1 MIRKHMRIVQIITI
15 VIIALISL
23 FIFMYMRNIL
33 NESKTSLIN
42 TLDKK
47 SVKQIEIEIN
57 DLANNLKW
65 SIVTI
70 EDMLDA
76 KMLNAAIALKEAD
89 KYQAAGEQLSLSDLE
104 KLKKELD
111 VDDLYFTNPEGD
123 FTLSTSKNANG
134 VNLFDI
140 WDGYRMLMTGEA
152 DILPSSLKLKVETGE
167 IFKFTAIPR
176 VAGKGIAQSAL
187 NAEQFATSM
196 QSFIE
201 FNPNINFIMI
211 VDADELVLTSNNGK
225 NSAVQSPATT
235 SSKYTDESMK
245 AAFAGERQL
254 EITESETKVYIPIEK
269 FGSVAYVA
277 YMNVNSKPYFEQSYL
292 LSSFLNNLNNNATK
306 IYFFTIA
313 LFFTIV
319 SIILIAYY
327 VFFAKIIFSP
337 MNELSSN
344 MYEIAEGKGDL
355 TLRIENIKNNEIGEM
370 GAYFNHFIEK
380 IHTTI
385 SDVNRVTN
393 QVISSSDDVSE
404 QLDQSNTKLNNV
416 AIAVDTVANNL
427 GIQVHNLEKELDNTS
442 ILASEI
448 EAIRSQIDTTKKT
461 SSSALAEQEKGKI
474 ELDVLKNKN
483 KQAND
488 ATAHI
493 AEVVTSLAQKIKEI
507 AQALANINGIAEQT
521 NLLALNASI
530 ESARAGE
537 NGKGFAVVA
546 EEIRKLAEQSK
557 LLTEDINN
565 IIIGIQSENNAS
577 LKAMDNLSEISKEQY
592 TALQKVERSFD
603 TIASQI
609 SNVSDKIVTV
619 NNSIDSIDQIKNST
633 INSLQKIFSLSQ
645 ENASSSESVAKA
657 TEEQRINFNKIDQL
671 TSDLSQ
677 NSEKLKENLAKFKL

>member
-1 MIRKHMRIVQIITI
+1 MRIVQIITI